1 MNASFNSGGE
11 KEQPT
16 RELTVLI
23 AGARRIG
30 IPASE
35 IGAIANWREPTPLPQ
50 APKSILG
57 IVCIQGRML
66 TLIDSLGLLGE
77 LRRKVPD
84 GIVALRGDEQLALAV
99 DGVAGSIEF
108 TADELKDPNAQDSR
122 AVLGNVSRGEES
134 ITVLNVGELFA
145 AAMLGYARRRRR
157 F

>member
-1 MNASFNSGGE
+1 
-11 KEQPT
+11 
-16 RELTVLI
+16 
-23 AGARRIG
+23 
-30 IPASE
+30 
-35 IGAIANWREPTPLPQ
+35 AIANWREPTPLPQ